1 MFHKGLDKEET
12 MNKKIAITGG
22 IGSGKS
28 TVLKILR
35 EKGYSVFS
43 CDEIYADVIKS
54 KEYVEKINKI
64 FPLAVKNGVI
74 DRKNLSDEVFSD
86 KDKRLAL
93 NQIAHPLIM
102 KSLYENINERLKH
115 EKMVFAEVPLLFENG
130 FEKDFDAVIILSR
143 DTDKRVSCVKE
154 RSGLSEEEI
163 LKRISAQFD
172 YDNYFKNINFDKNKF
187 FILTNN
193 LKVVD
198 LENALLNVLE
208 KTNQS

>member
-1 MFHKGLDKEET
+1 

-64 FPLAVKNGVI
+64 FPLAVKNGTI
-74 DRKNLSDEVFSD
+74 DRKYLSDEIFSNEE
-86 KDKRLAL
+86 KRLAL

-102 KSLYENINERLKH
+102 KRLYKNINERLQN

-130 FEKDFDAVIILSR
+130 FEKDFDAVIILNR
-143 DTDKRVSCVKE
+143 DMDKRVACVKE

-163 LKRISAQFD
+163 LRRISAQFD
-172 YDNYFKNINFDKNKF
+172 YDNYFKNTDFDKNKF
-187 FILTNN
+187 FVLSNN
-193 LKVVD
+193 LKVAD
-198 LENALLNVLE
+198 LEKALLQILE
-208 KTNQS
+208 KLNTL